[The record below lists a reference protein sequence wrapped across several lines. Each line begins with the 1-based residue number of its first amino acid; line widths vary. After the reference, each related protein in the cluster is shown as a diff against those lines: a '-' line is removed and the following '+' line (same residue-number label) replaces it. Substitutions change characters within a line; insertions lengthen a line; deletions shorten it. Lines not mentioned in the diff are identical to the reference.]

1 MAKIIFIIIELIV
14 LGISVI
20 MIYDARKIA
29 TKTFSSNETNET
41 TKVLKIVGFI
51 ALIIRFLRRNIMEEK
66 IEITKEKM
74 KRK

>member
-1 MAKIIFIIIELIV
+1 MWQIIGRLIGA
-14 LGISVI
+14 LIALAGVI

-51 ALIIRFLRRNIMEEK
+51 ALVISLLMIY
-66 IEITKEKM
+66 ITKIKM
-74 KRK
+74 